1 VRWTERGLRAAVI
14 ADQLDFANFPSRGY
28 RGQAELSWGRREVDG
43 GTSNDFTRL
52 ESSFTAVKTWGVHSF
67 NLGGRLAYTN
77 QIPLAA
83 IDEYSLGGFQNLS
96 GYRTAQVA
104 GNYLLFGRLTYYQRL
119 AYNVGVARALFVGG
133 SLEAGNAWTE
143 RSDITLR
150 QLRGAGSLFVGAD
163 TGIGPLYLSIVSAPR
178 GYTGLYLFLGRP

>member
-1 VRWTERGLRAAVI
+1 
-14 ADQLDFANFPSRGY
+14 
-28 RGQAELSWGRREVDG
+28 
-43 GTSNDFTRL
+43 
-52 ESSFTAVKTWGVHSF
+52 
-67 NLGGRLAYTN
+67 
-77 QIPLAA
+77 
-83 IDEYSLGGFQNLS
+83 GFQNLS

>member
-1 VRWTERGLRAAVI
+1 MK
-14 ADQLDFANFPSRGY
+14 S
-28 RGQAELSWGRREVDG
+28 
-43 GTSNDFTRL
+43 
-52 ESSFTAVKTWGVHSF
+52 WGVHTF

-119 AYNVGVARALFVGG
+119 ASSVGVARALFVGG
-133 SLEAGNAWTE
+133 SLEAGNAWQGSE
-143 RSDITLR
+143 DISGGNLIY
-150 QLRGAGSLFVGAD
+150 ASSLFIGFD
-163 TGIGPLYLSIVSAPR
+163 TVVDRVFSTACCFTAVCEN
-178 GYTGLYLFLGRP
+178 